1 VDMLC
6 NVEPVLRAVKLST
19 LETSGRLSYRE
30 NHVLLIQDLS
40 GDPC

>member
-19 LETSGRLSYRE
+19 LGTSGRLSYGE
-30 NHVLLIQDLS
+30 KYVMLIQDLS